1 MEVKNNMKDKITY
14 SKCGDYYIP
23 DLTVPDTKK
32 YTIGKYGRL
41 RRQFLKEHH
50 KSFYT
55 ALMIEGKLQE
65 HLAEIDET
73 CHNVLKDM
81 VSKMAK
87 QEAVTEQLK
96 ADNQMLWVQ
105 KMNSIHSRA
114 EEFIMREY
122 VYGGFAE

>member
-1 MEVKNNMKDKITY
+1 MKDKIIY

-32 YTIGKYGRL
+32 YIIGKYGRL

-55 ALMIEGKLQE
+55 ALMIDGRLSE
-65 HLAEIDET
+65 HLAEIDEI

-87 QEAVTEQLK
+87 QEEVTEQLK
-96 ADNQMLWVQ
+96 ADNQMLWLQ
-105 KMNSIHSRA
+105 KMNSIHSLA
-114 EEFIMREY
+114 EGCIMREY
-122 VYGGFAE
+122 G

>member
-1 MEVKNNMKDKITY
+1 MKDKITY

-23 DLTVPDTKK
+23 DLTVPDTKE
-32 YTIGKYGRL
+32 YIIGKYGRL

-55 ALMIEGKLQE
+55 ALMIEGKLSE
-65 HLAEIDET
+65 HLAKIDKT
-73 CHNVLKDM
+73 CHNALKDR
-81 VSKMAK
+81 VSKMTK